1 MPHINLLPWREE
13 LRQQRNKEFGITAAI
28 GVLVMAAVIAV
39 VHLHFQS
46 RIRHQDDRNGFL
58 EANIA
63 TLDKRI
69 KEISQLEDEK
79 ERLLARMQIIQRLQS
94 SRPEVVHLF
103 DALVQTLPEGVYYTK
118 IQQKG
123 RVLNITGVAQS
134 NARVSSLMRQ
144 LESSEWLENP
154 KLVEIKA
161 DSRAAGKRSKNFQGV
176 RLSNFQL
183 NVSQEDPSKASSKDG
198 EKEKSS

>member
-1 MPHINLLPWREE
+1 MPQINLLPWREE
-13 LRQQRNKEFGITAAI
+13 LRQRRNKEFGVTAGI

-39 VHLHFQS
+39 VHLHFKS
-46 RIRHQDDRNGFL
+46 RILHQNDRNGFL

-69 KEISQLEDEK
+69 KEIQRLDDEK

-94 SRPEVVHLF
+94 SRPEVVHMF
-103 DALVQTLPEGVYYTK
+103 DELVQTLPEGVYFTR

-123 RVLNITGVAQS
+123 RVLNIHGVAQS
-134 NARVSSLMRQ
+134 NARVSTLMRQ
-144 LESSEWLENP
+144 LEASDWLEKP
-154 KLVEIKA
+154 TLLQITSDV
-161 DSRAAGKRSKNFQGV
+161 RPAGQGEQGV

-183 NVSQEDPSKASSKDG
+183 NVSQEDPTIAKPAE
-198 EKEKSS
+198 EK

>member
-1 MPHINLLPWREE
+1 MPHINLLPWRQE
-13 LRQQRNKEFGITAAI
+13 LRQQRNKEFHLTAAV
-28 GVLVMAAVIAV
+28 GVIIMAAVVGV
-39 VHLHFQS
+39 VHLHFES
-46 RIRHQDDRNGFL
+46 RTLHQNDRNGFL

-69 KEISQLEDEK
+69 KEIQRLDEER

-103 DALVQTLPEGVYYTK
+103 DELVQTLPEGVYFTR
-118 IQQKG
+118 IEQKG
-123 RVLNITGVAQS
+123 RVLKINGVAQS

-154 KLVEIKA
+154 TLLEIKA
-161 DSRAAGKRSKNFQGV
+161 DAREASDGQQRG

-183 NVSQEDPSKASSKDG
+183 NISQEDRTKAATEEDN
-198 EKEKSS
+198 

>member
-1 MPHINLLPWREE
+1 MPNINLLPWRLE
-13 LRQQRNKEFGITAAI
+13 LRHQRNKEFGVTGAI
-28 GVLVMAAVIAV
+28 GILVMAAVVFV

-46 RIRHQDDRNGFL
+46 RIRHQGDRNSFL

-63 TLDKRI
+63 SLDRRI

-103 DALVQTLPEGVYYTK
+103 DALVETLPEGVYYTR

-123 RVLNITGVAQS
+123 RNLNITGVAQS
-134 NARVSSLMRQ
+134 NTRVSSLMRQ
-144 LESSEWLENP
+144 LESSEWLKNP

-161 DSRAAGKRSKNFQGV
+161 DQRKASKGDEVLQGT
-176 RLSNFQL
+176 RLNNFQL
-183 NVSQEDPSKASSKDG
+183 NVSQEDPNIPKPKDG
-198 EKEKSS
+198 KKEKSS

>member
-1 MPHINLLPWREE
+1 MPHINLLPWRVE
-13 LRQQRNKEFGITAAI
+13 LRQQRNKEFGLTATV
-28 GVLVMAAVIAV
+28 GVLVMAAVLAI

-46 RIRHQDDRNGFL
+46 RIQHQNHRNGFL

-63 TLDKRI
+63 SLDRRI
-69 KEISQLEDEK
+69 KEIQQLDDEK
-79 ERLLARMQIIQRLQS
+79 QRLLARMQIIQRLQS

-103 DALVQTLPEGVYYTK
+103 DELVQTLPEGVYYTR

-123 RVLNITGVAQS
+123 RILNIHGVAQS

-154 KLVEIKA
+154 SLVEIKA
-161 DSRAAGKRSKNFQGV
+161 DMRKAKGDDQGI

-183 NVSQEDPSKASSKDG
+183 NVSQEDPNKSATEGG

>member
-13 LRQQRNKEFGITAAI
+13 LRQRRNKEFGLTAVV
-28 GVLVMAAVIAV
+28 GVVVMAAVLGV
-39 VHLHFQS
+39 VHLHFKS
-46 RIRHQDDRNGFL
+46 RIMHQGDRNGFL

-69 KEISQLEDEK
+69 KEIQRLDDER

-103 DALVQTLPEGVYYTK
+103 DELVQTLPEGVYYTR

-123 RVLNITGVAQS
+123 RVLNIHGIAQS

-144 LESSEWLENP
+144 LESSDWLENP
-154 KLVEIKA
+154 KLLEIKA
-161 DSRAAGKRSKNFQGV
+161 DVKNASEGQQGV

-183 NVSQEDPSKASSKDG
+183 NISQEDRTKAASAEDN
-198 EKEKSS
+198 

>member
-1 MPHINLLPWREE
+1 MPHINLLPWRDE
-13 LRQQRNKEFGITAAI
+13 LRQRRNKEFGLTAGV

-39 VHLHFQS
+39 VHLHFKS
-46 RIRHQDDRNGFL
+46 RILHQNNRNGFL

-63 TLDKRI
+63 SLDKRI
-69 KEISQLEDEK
+69 KEIQRLDDEK

-103 DALVQTLPEGVYYTK
+103 DELVQTLPEGVYYTK

-123 RVLNITGVAQS
+123 RVLNIHGVAQS

-144 LESSEWLENP
+144 IDSSEWLQKP
-154 KLVEIKA
+154 TLLQIKA
-161 DSRAAGKRSKNFQGV
+161 QVSKASKDDPGV

-183 NVSQEDPSKASSKDG
+183 NVAQEDPTRAGSAKNKAK
-198 EKEKSS
+198 KK

>member
-1 MPHINLLPWREE
+1 MPHINLLPWRDE
-13 LRQQRNKEFGITAAI
+13 LRQRRNKEFGLTAGV
-28 GVLVMAAVIAV
+28 GVLVMVAVIAV
-39 VHLHFQS
+39 VHLHFKS
-46 RIRHQDDRNGFL
+46 RILHQNNRNGFL

-63 TLDKRI
+63 NLDKRI
-69 KEISQLEDEK
+69 KEIQRLDDEK

-103 DALVQTLPEGVYYTK
+103 DELVQTLPEGVYYTK

-123 RVLNITGVAQS
+123 RVLNIHGVAQS

-144 LESSEWLENP
+144 IDSSEWLQKP
-154 KLVEIKA
+154 TLLQIKA
-161 DSRAAGKRSKNFQGV
+161 QVSKASKDDPGV

-183 NVSQEDPSKASSKDG
+183 NVAQEDPTRAGSAKNKAK
-198 EKEKSS
+198 KK

>member
-1 MPHINLLPWREE
+1 MPHINLLPWRDE
-13 LRQQRNKEFGITAAI
+13 LRQRRNKEFGLTAGV

-39 VHLHFQS
+39 VHLHFKS
-46 RIRHQDDRNGFL
+46 RILHQNNRNGFL

-63 TLDKRI
+63 NLDKRI
-69 KEISQLEDEK
+69 KEIQRLDDEK

-103 DALVQTLPEGVYYTK
+103 DELVQTLPEGVYYTK

-123 RVLNITGVAQS
+123 RVLNIHGVAQS

-144 LESSEWLENP
+144 IDSSEWLQKP
-154 KLVEIKA
+154 TLLQIKA
-161 DSRAAGKRSKNFQGV
+161 QVSKASKDDPGV

-183 NVSQEDPSKASSKDG
+183 NVAQEDPTRAGSAKNKAK
-198 EKEKSS
+198 KK

>member
-13 LRQQRNKEFGITAAI
+13 LRQRRNKEFGVTAGI
-28 GVLVMAAVIAV
+28 GVLVMAAVIGV
-39 VHLHFQS
+39 VHLHFKS
-46 RIRHQDDRNGFL
+46 RILHQNDRNGFL
-58 EANIA
+58 EANIQ

-69 KEISQLEDEK
+69 KEIQQLDDEK

-103 DALVQTLPEGVYYTK
+103 DELVETLPEGVYYTR
-118 IQQKG
+118 IQQRG
-123 RVLNITGVAQS
+123 RVLNIHGIAQS

-144 LESSEWLENP
+144 LESSDWLENP
-154 KLVEIKA
+154 TLLEIKA
-161 DSRAAGKRSKNFQGV
+161 DVKKASAGDQGI

-183 NVSQEDPSKASSKDG
+183 NVSQEDPSKSAPAEDN
-198 EKEKSS
+198 

>member
-1 MPHINLLPWREE
+1 MPHINLLPWRDD
-13 LRQQRNKEFGITAAI
+13 LRQRRNKEFGLTAGV

-39 VHLHFQS
+39 VHLHFKS
-46 RIRHQDDRNGFL
+46 RILHQNNRNGFL

-63 TLDKRI
+63 SLDKRI
-69 KEISQLEDEK
+69 KEIQRLDDEK

-103 DALVQTLPEGVYYTK
+103 DELVQTLPEGVYYTK

-123 RVLNITGVAQS
+123 RVLNIHGVAQS

-144 LESSEWLENP
+144 IDSSEWLQKP
-154 KLVEIKA
+154 TLLQIKA
-161 DSRAAGKRSKNFQGV
+161 QVSKASKDDPGV

-183 NVSQEDPSKASSKDG
+183 NVAQEDPTRAGSAKNKAK
-198 EKEKSS
+198 KK

>member
-13 LRQQRNKEFGITAAI
+13 LRQQRNKEFGFTAAV
-28 GVLVMAAVIAV
+28 GVVVMAAVVAV
-39 VHLHFQS
+39 VHLHFKS
-46 RIRHQDDRNGFL
+46 RIMHQNDRNGFL

-63 TLDKRI
+63 ILDKRI
-69 KEISQLEDEK
+69 KEIQQLDDEK

-103 DALVQTLPEGVYYTK
+103 DELVQTLPEGVYFTR

-123 RVLNITGVAQS
+123 RVLNIHGVAQS

-144 LESSEWLENP
+144 LDSSDWLENP
-154 KLVEIKA
+154 SLLQITARVSEASNKQ
-161 DSRAAGKRSKNFQGV
+161 QGV
-176 RLSNFQL
+176 RMSNFQL
-183 NVSQEDPSKASSKDG
+183 NVSQEDPAKAAAVE
-198 EKEKSS
+198 EK

>member
-1 MPHINLLPWREE
+1 MPHINLLPWRDD
-13 LRQQRNKEFGITAAI
+13 LRQRRNKEFGLTAGV

-39 VHLHFQS
+39 VHLHFKS
-46 RIRHQDDRNGFL
+46 RILHQNNRNGFL

-63 TLDKRI
+63 NLDKRI
-69 KEISQLEDEK
+69 KEIQRLDDEK

-103 DALVQTLPEGVYYTK
+103 DELVQTLPEGVYYTK

-123 RVLNITGVAQS
+123 RVLNIHGVAQS

-144 LESSEWLENP
+144 IDSSEWLQKP
-154 KLVEIKA
+154 TLLQIKA
-161 DSRAAGKRSKNFQGV
+161 QVSKASKDDPGV

-183 NVSQEDPSKASSKDG
+183 NVAQEDPTRAGSAKNKAK
-198 EKEKSS
+198 KK

>member
-13 LRQQRNKEFGITAAI
+13 LRQRRNKEFGVTAAV
-28 GVLVMAAVIAV
+28 GVVVMLAVIAI

-46 RIRHQDDRNGFL
+46 RIRHQNNRNGFL

-69 KEISQLEDEK
+69 KEIQRLDDEK

-103 DALVQTLPEGVYYTK
+103 DELVTTLPEGVYYTR

-123 RVLNITGVAQS
+123 RVLSIQGVAQS
-134 NARVSSLMRQ
+134 NARVSTLMRQ
-144 LESSEWLENP
+144 LDGSQWLENP
-154 KLVEIKA
+154 NLIEIKA
-161 DSRAAGKRSKNFQGV
+161 DTAKAKGEGADDGV
-176 RLSNFQL
+176 RLSNFKL
-183 NVSQEDPSKASSKDG
+183 NVTQEDQSKPVAKDD
-198 EKEKSS
+198 EKGKGS

>member
-1 MPHINLLPWREE
+1 MPLINLLPWREE
-13 LRQQRNKEFGITAAI
+13 LRQRRNKEFGVTAGI
-28 GVLVMAAVIAV
+28 GVVAMAAVVFV

-46 RIRHQDDRNGFL
+46 RIRHQNDRNGFL

-69 KEISQLEDEK
+69 KEIQRLDDEK

-103 DALVQTLPEGVYYTK
+103 DELVKSLPEGVYYTRV
-118 IQQKG
+118 QQKG
-123 RVLNITGVAQS
+123 RVLSINGVAQS

-161 DSRAAGKRSKNFQGV
+161 DASRAKDDDQGIPGV
-176 RLSNFQL
+176 RLSNFKL
-183 NVSQEDPSKASSKDG
+183 EVSQEDPSKKVAAEEGNPS
-198 EKEKSS
+198 

>member
-1 MPHINLLPWREE
+1 MPHINLLPWRVE
-13 LRQQRNKEFGITAAI
+13 LRQQRNKEFGLTAAV
-28 GVLVMAAVIAV
+28 GVLVMAAVLAI

-46 RIRHQDDRNGFL
+46 RIRHQNDRNGFL

-63 TLDKRI
+63 SLDRRI
-69 KEISQLEDEK
+69 KEIQQLDDEK
-79 ERLLARMQIIQRLQS
+79 QRLLARMQIIQRLQS

-103 DALVQTLPEGVYYTK
+103 DELVQTLPEGVYYTR

-123 RVLNITGVAQS
+123 RILNIHGVAQS

-144 LESSEWLENP
+144 LERSEWLENP
-154 KLVEIKA
+154 SLVEIKA
-161 DSRAAGKRSKNFQGV
+161 DMRKATGGDQGI

-183 NVSQEDPSKASSKDG
+183 NVSQEDPNKSATEGG

>member
-13 LRQQRNKEFGITAAI
+13 LRQRRNKEFGLTAAV
-28 GVLVMAAVIAV
+28 GVVVMAAVVGV
-39 VHLHFQS
+39 VHLHFKS
-46 RIRHQDDRNGFL
+46 RVMHQNDRNGFL

-69 KEISQLEDEK
+69 KEIQRLDDEK

-103 DALVQTLPEGVYYTK
+103 DELVTTLPEGVYFTR
-118 IQQKG
+118 IEQKG
-123 RVLNITGVAQS
+123 RILKINGIAQS

-144 LESSEWLENP
+144 LDGSDWLENP
-154 KLVEIKA
+154 TLLEIKA
-161 DSRAAGKRSKNFQGV
+161 DVREASEGQGGV

-183 NVSQEDPSKASSKDG
+183 NITQEDRTKAASAEDKAED
-198 EKEKSS
+198 K

>member
-1 MPHINLLPWREE
+1 MPHINLLPWRDE
-13 LRQQRNKEFGITAAI
+13 LRQRRNKEFGLTAGV

-39 VHLHFQS
+39 VHLHFKS
-46 RIRHQDDRNGFL
+46 RILHQNNRNGFL

-63 TLDKRI
+63 SLDKRI
-69 KEISQLEDEK
+69 KEIQRLDDEK

-103 DALVQTLPEGVYYTK
+103 DELVQTLPEGVYYTK

-123 RVLNITGVAQS
+123 RVLNIHGVAQS

-144 LESSEWLENP
+144 IDSSEWLQKP
-154 KLVEIKA
+154 TLLQIKA
-161 DSRAAGKRSKNFQGV
+161 QVSKASKDDPGV

-183 NVSQEDPSKASSKDG
+183 NVAQEDPTRAGSAKNQAK
-198 EKEKSS
+198 KK

>member
-13 LRQQRNKEFGITAAI
+13 LRQQRNKEFGLTAAV
-28 GVLVMAAVIAV
+28 GVVIMAAVVAV
-39 VHLHFQS
+39 VHLHFKS
-46 RIRHQDDRNGFL
+46 RIMHQNDRNGFL

-63 TLDKRI
+63 ILDKRI
-69 KEISQLEDEK
+69 KEIQRLDDEK

-103 DALVQTLPEGVYYTK
+103 DELVQTLPEGVYFTR

-123 RVLNITGVAQS
+123 RVLNIHGVAQS

-144 LESSEWLENP
+144 LDSSDWLENP
-154 KLVEIKA
+154 TLLQITAEVREA
-161 DSRAAGKRSKNFQGV
+161 SKQQQGV
-176 RLSNFQL
+176 RMSNFQL
-183 NVSQEDPSKASSKDG
+183 NVSQEDPAKAASAE
-198 EKEKSS
+198 EK